1 MAPETAHVD
10 IGEYQYGFSSPETPI
25 FKTRAGLDADV
36 VREISAHKNEPQWM
50 LDFRLDRK
58 SVV

>member
-1 MAPETAHVD
+1 MAPETAQVD
-10 IGEYQYGFSSPETPI
+10 IGEYQYGFSSPETPV

-50 LDFRLDRK
+50 LDFRLK
-58 SVV
+58 A